1 MSKKDKLLSLSFLF
15 FLACLNVT
23 LKTPDTPNC
32 RSALRNHSQYRSVR
46 PQYLA
51 PISPKNAKERWGVQE
66 TPPETA
72 FRPPSVRVRQSN
84 SECAFWQFHR
94 RSNQT
99 KDSLCR
105 LSD

>member
-1 MSKKDKLLSLSFLF
+1 MSKKYKLLSLSFLF

-32 RSALRNHSQYRSVR
+32 RSVR
-46 PQYLA
+46 PQSADRWLLLVPPKSALRQRRGCDNETALHQNLA

-72 FRPPSVRVRQSN
+72 FRPPSV
-84 SECAFWQFHR
+84 
-94 RSNQT
+94 
-99 KDSLCR
+99 
-105 LSD
+105 

>member
-32 RSALRNHSQYRSVR
+32 RSALRNHSQSRSVR
-46 PQYLA
+46 PQLADRWLLLVPPKSALRQRRGCDNETALHQNLA
-51 PISPKNAKERWGVQE
+51 PISPKNAKGRWGVQE

-72 FRPPSVRVRQSN
+72 FRPPSV
-84 SECAFWQFHR
+84 
-94 RSNQT
+94 
-99 KDSLCR
+99 
-105 LSD
+105 